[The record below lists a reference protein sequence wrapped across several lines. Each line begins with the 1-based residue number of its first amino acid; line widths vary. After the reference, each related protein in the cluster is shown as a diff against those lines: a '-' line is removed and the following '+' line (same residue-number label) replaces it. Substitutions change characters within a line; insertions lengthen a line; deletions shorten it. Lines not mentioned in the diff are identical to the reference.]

1 MAAAIRA
8 ENAAIHQPYS
18 NAKTGTWWVWSTETG
33 QYEDTGEVT
42 KGDTGP
48 VGPQG
53 PQGPAGPA
61 GKDGTGV
68 ISVKDYGATG
78 DGVNTSDATATAG
91 DILAGLTAYVADGK
105 VTGTLKMSQG
115 TITLQKTVT
124 NVIYETITH
133 NLGTVPS
140 LIFLWVENKPTFD
153 STTTYNIV
161 CGYAVNFAS
170 GLVPGVRANK
180 SAAQCINSS
189 GNGAGDTTVTTAT
202 TCVADQITASSF
214 RLRTNGNSR
223 CWANGS
229 QIRWIALA

>member
-1 MAAAIRA
+1 MGKYNTLSALLSAIADAIR
-8 ENAAIHQPYS
+8 S
-18 NAKTGTWWVWSTETG
+18 KTGGETAIAA
-33 QYEDTGEVT
+33 EDFPEAISGIVTG
-42 KGDTGP
+42 G
-48 VGPQG
+48 
-53 PQGPAGPA
+53 
-61 GKDGTGV
+61 GV
-68 ISVKDYGATG
+68 D
-78 DGVNTSDATATAG
+78 TSDATATAG
-91 DILAGLTAYVADGK
+91 DILAGLTAYVAGGK

-124 NVIYETITH
+124 NSAYETVTH
-133 NLGTVPS
+133 NLGTVPF
-140 LIFLWVENKPTFD
+140 LIFLRVENTPPFD
-153 STTTYNIV
+153 NTTTYNIV

-189 GNGAGDTTVTTAT
+189 GNAAGDTTATTAT

-214 RLRTNGNSR
+214 RLRANGSSR

>member
-1 MAAAIRA
+1 MGKYNTLSALLSAIADAIR
-8 ENAAIHQPYS
+8 S
-18 NAKTGTWWVWSTETG
+18 KTGGETAIAA
-33 QYEDTGEVT
+33 EDSPEAISGIVTG
-42 KGDTGP
+42 G
-48 VGPQG
+48 
-53 PQGPAGPA
+53 
-61 GKDGTGV
+61 GV
-68 ISVKDYGATG
+68 D
-78 DGVNTSDATATAG
+78 TSDATATAG
-91 DILAGLTAYVADGK
+91 DILAGLTAYVAGGK

-124 NVIYETITH
+124 NSAYETVTH
-133 NLGTVPS
+133 NLGTVPF
-140 LIFLWVENKPTFD
+140 LIFLRVENTPPFD
-153 STTTYNIV
+153 NTTTYNIV

-189 GNGAGDTTVTTAT
+189 GNAAGDTTATTAT

-214 RLRTNGNSR
+214 RLRANGSSR

>member
-1 MAAAIRA
+1 MSATIKYKGNTIASITTDSSKTLKTSGKYCEGDIVV
-8 ENAAIHQPYS
+8 ENVQ
-18 NAKTGTWWVWSTETG
+18 
-33 QYEDTGEVT
+33 
-42 KGDTGP
+42 
-48 VGPQG
+48 
-53 PQGPAGPA
+53 
-61 GKDGTGV
+61 DGGV
-68 ISVKDYGATG
+68 D
-78 DGVNTSDATATAG
+78 TSDATATAG
-91 DILAGLTAYVADGK
+91 DILAGLTAYVAGGK

-115 TITLQKTVT
+115 TITLRKTVT
-124 NVIYETITH
+124 SSIYETITH

-140 LIFLWVENKPTFD
+140 LIFLRVENTPTFD
-153 STTTYNIV
+153 STTTYNVV

-189 GNGAGDTTVTTAT
+189 GAGASDTTSTTAT

-214 RLRTNGNSR
+214 RLRANGSSR

>member
-1 MAAAIRA
+1 MGKYNTLSALLSAIADAIR
-8 ENAAIHQPYS
+8 S
-18 NAKTGTWWVWSTETG
+18 KTGGGTAIAAEDFPEAIGGIVTG
-33 QYEDTGEVT
+33 G
-42 KGDTGP
+42 
-48 VGPQG
+48 
-53 PQGPAGPA
+53 
-61 GKDGTGV
+61 GV
-68 ISVKDYGATG
+68 D
-78 DGVNTSDATATAG
+78 TSDATATAG
-91 DILAGLTAYVADGK
+91 DILAGMTAYVADGK

-124 NVIYETITH
+124 NTIYETITH

-140 LIFLWVENKPTFD
+140 LIFLWVENTPTFD
-153 STTTYNIV
+153 NTATYNVV

-189 GNGAGDTTVTTAT
+189 GSGAGDATVTTAT

-214 RLRTNGNSR
+214 RLRTNGTSR

-229 QIRWIALA
+229 QIKWIALA